1 MKLGANLW
9 SQASDWPAFLE
20 AGRQAERLGFDHL
33 WTWDHV
39 LAIFGDPSQPIFEG
53 YTALAALAQATERI
67 GLGLFVGAN
76 TFRNPALAAKSVLTI
91 DHISGGRAMMG
102 LGGAWFELEHRAFG
116 FDFGSGFGQRLDWLA
131 EAVPAVRSL
140 LDGDEVTS
148 PPAAAMRSTTSA
160 SRRGRRR
167 TGSRSSSA
175 VGERKTLRIVA
186 EHADIWNAFGLPEE
200 LVHKDEVLRRHCD
213 DVGRN
218 PDEIERSVGCK
229 VTIRSTEAEAERVR
243 RALLEHNRTPLA
255 SVADDHTFW
264 TGTPEQVAETMT
276 VPTDR
281 LQHVHRG
288 AAGAVRPRDHGVP
301 RHDGEADGR
310 VGAGRLIRHGPA
322 RRRRYFGRRDT
333 RWIEADVPP
342 RPASSSRSPS
352 AASWAWSVRA
362 SASPKSSGGS
372 SRWSMMRTSSSSV
385 YCTSILWCSP
395 ASSVRS

>member
-1 MKLGANLW
+1 MADVKLGANLW

-53 YTALAALAQATERI
+53 YTALAALAQATDRI

-91 DHISGGRAMMG
+91 DHISRGRAMMG

-131 EAVPAVRSL
+131 EAVPAVRGL

-148 PPAAAMRSTTSA
+148 PPG
-160 SRRGRRR
+160 GRYAFDHLRLAPGPGQDR
-167 TGSRSSSA
+167 IPLVIGGS
-175 VGERKTLRIVA
+175 GERKTLRIVA

-200 LVHKDEVLRRHCD
+200 LVHKDKVLRRHCQ

-255 SVADDHTFW
+255 AVADDHTFW

-276 VPTDR
+276 EYRRIGFSTFIVELPAPFDLETMESLVTTVKPMVESVP
-281 LQHVHRG
+281 
-288 AAGAVRPRDHGVP
+288 AA
-301 RHDGEADGR
+301 
-310 VGAGRLIRHGPA
+310 
-322 RRRRYFGRRDT
+322 
-333 RWIEADVPP
+333 
-342 RPASSSRSPS
+342 
-352 AASWAWSVRA
+352 
-362 SASPKSSGGS
+362 
-372 SRWSMMRTSSSSV
+372 
-385 YCTSILWCSP
+385 
-395 ASSVRS
+395 

>member
-1 MKLGANLW
+1 MAEVKLGANLW

-53 YTALAALAQATERI
+53 YTALAALAQATDRI

-131 EAVPAVRSL
+131 EAVPAVRGL

-148 PPAAAMRSTTSA
+148 PPG
-160 SRRGRRR
+160 GRYAFDHLRLAPGPAQDR
-167 TGSRSSSA
+167 IPLVIGGS
-175 VGERKTLRIVA
+175 GERKTLRIVA

-200 LVHKDEVLRRHCD
+200 LAHKDEVLRRHCE

-229 VTIRSTEAEAERVR
+229 VTIRSTESEAERVR
-243 RALLEHNRTPLA
+243 RAMLEHNRTPLA

-276 VPTDR
+276 AYRRIGFSTFIVELPAPFDLETMESLVTTVKPMVESVP
-281 LQHVHRG
+281 
-288 AAGAVRPRDHGVP
+288 AA
-301 RHDGEADGR
+301 
-310 VGAGRLIRHGPA
+310 
-322 RRRRYFGRRDT
+322 
-333 RWIEADVPP
+333 
-342 RPASSSRSPS
+342 
-352 AASWAWSVRA
+352 
-362 SASPKSSGGS
+362 
-372 SRWSMMRTSSSSV
+372 
-385 YCTSILWCSP
+385 
-395 ASSVRS
+395 